1 MHRNPCNSFFMVHMA
16 SGVDHGHGRPTNEKN
31 RMLYNM
37 AARLQLHVYVS
48 HAALVY
54 NVHLWYWTYM
64 LWSND
69 TKVSLL
75 TSITWPYRGLKFRAH
90 QVQVFFLNWPLTKY
104 WFWIGSLTNTRLTCW
119 NQGQVS
125 LRTININPW
134 LKVSW
139 SINFFLHKMFFTAY
153 VLCSLKLL
161 KLKREGQTI

>member
-1 MHRNPCNSFFMVHMA
+1 MVQMA

-31 RMLYNM
+31 RTLHNM
-37 AARLQLHVYVS
+37 AALLQLHVYVS

-64 LWSND
+64 LWSID
-69 TKVSLL
+69 TCQNKVSLL
-75 TSITWPYRGLKFRAH
+75 TTITWPYRGLKFRAH

-104 WFWIGSLTNTRLTCW
+104 WFSIGSRANTRLTCW

-125 LRTININPW
+125 LRPINANPG

-139 SINFFLHKMFFTAY
+139 SMNFFSHKNVFHC
-153 VLCSLKLL
+153 LCFV
-161 KLKREGQTI
+161 